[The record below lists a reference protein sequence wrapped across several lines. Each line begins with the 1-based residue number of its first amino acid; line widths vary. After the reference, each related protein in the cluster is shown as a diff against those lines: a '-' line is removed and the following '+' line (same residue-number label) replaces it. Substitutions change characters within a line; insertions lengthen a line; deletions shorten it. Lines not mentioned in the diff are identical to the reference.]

1 MIYIIQFVGHL
12 KVAVAFTK
20 LCGDQ
25 WSTNKRYE
33 TKTHLSFGTA
43 FVWKILFFLLANP
56 NLNCKILLDL
66 FVFSLTKWRVLI
78 SSPQIIVSSIRIIVS
93 SIRIII
99 SSLWIIISSLWII
112 VSSLLMVVLKR
123 LWLIWKSLLI
133 KLDPHIF
140 IRYAK
145 TSISLLE
152 VIETFENVQANTPA
166 IVVRGTYSIK
176 IC

>member
-12 KVAVAFTK
+12 KVAVAFTE

-78 SSPQIIVSSIRIIVS
+78 SSPWIIVSSIR
-93 SIRIII
+93 
-99 SSLWIIISSLWII
+99 IIISSLWII

-166 IVVRGTYSIK
+166 IVVRGTYSSK
-176 IC
+176 ICS

>member
-12 KVAVAFTK
+12 KVAVAFTE

-78 SSPQIIVSSIRIIVS
+78 SSPQIIVSST
-93 SIRIII
+93 RIII